1 MARKFGIAVVGCG
14 RWGSHYVRILDQDPD
29 VGVLTVYDEREDR
42 LQAIVRRSP
51 NVRLARGLHECLA
64 ADDVDAVVIAT
75 PATTHAA
82 IGTTCLEAGKHVLME
97 KPITTTAADAAAM
110 MELAE
115 SRGLT
120 LMVGHT
126 FLFNPAVLKVRELVM
141 HPGLGKIHY
150 LYARRTNLG
159 PIRPDVN
166 AVWDLAAHDIS
177 IFNFMLESVPLW
189 ASAVG
194 ARVLGQRFEDVGFI
208 TLAYPHGIVGHIHV
222 SWADPS
228 KVRELVV
235 VAANERIVFN
245 DMDPQESVRVYQ
257 RGVSSN
263 GTSPLGPATF
273 GEFKLTMRD
282 GDIIS
287 PRIEPSEPLGNQ
299 IAHFLSCLRTG
310 QAPAT
315 DAATGRDV
323 VAVLEA
329 IDESMSAD
337 GVPVRVGDTAARPR
351 FGTRYRRARVADPV
365 P

>member
-1 MARKFGIAVVGCG
+1 MATQFGIAVVGCG
-14 RWGSHYVRILDQDPD
+14 RWGSHYVRILDQHPD
-29 VGVLTVYDEREDR
+29 VDVLTVCDQRAD
-42 LQAIVRRSP
+42 LLDAIGRRFPGVRRTTS
-51 NVRLARGLHECLA
+51 LEECLA
-64 ADDVDAVVIAT
+64 SDGIDAVVIAT
-75 PATTHAA
+75 PASTHAA
-82 IGTTCLEAGKHVLME
+82 VGSACLEAGKHVLME
-97 KPITTTAADAAAM
+97 KPITTTTADAGALI
-110 MELAE
+110 ELAG

-150 LYARRTNLG
+150 VYARRTNLG

-177 IFNFMLESVPLW
+177 IFNFVLESVPLW

-208 TLAYPHGIVGHIHV
+208 TLAYPHGVVGHIHV

-299 IAHFLSCLRTG
+299 IAHFLACLRTG
-310 QAPAT
+310 QPPAT
-315 DAATGRDV
+315 DAAAGRDV

-329 IDESMSAD
+329 IDESMRAD
-337 GVPVRVGDTAARPR
+337 GVPVPVGDAPR
-351 FGTRYRRARVADPV
+351 SRFRTRNRRSRVVNPV